1 MQLLGLGRTRQG
13 TCISCFCYCINFLC
27 NIFCLEGY
35 VLWLWLVPYLHTVT
49 VAVFT
54 SCKTEHLGTICSNMR
69 VESTFRTFSLF
80 ETTEMVTAKASFS
93 VVEALDCIRGINW
106 TSWIIVVAIVIWP
119 QRGPG
124 CGDTNCFV
132 FCHCSC
138 YSGQDSGQRSLI
150 LPTCMS
156 SPCSW
161 KCMPMLLKLFP
172 YK

>member
-1 MQLLGLGRTRQG
+1 MQYLLLGRICTVAVTG
-13 TCISCFCYCINFLC
+13 TISF
-27 NIFCLEGY
+27 
-35 VLWLWLVPYLHTVT
+35 HTVT

-69 VESTFRTFSLF
+69 VESTIMAFSLF

-161 KCMPMLLKLFP
+161 KCMPMFLKLFP